1 MLHLINCGAIS
12 PSRCI
17 ITDEVHYYQ
26 PDNLSTASR
35 HNAHGGTSCIEI
47 APPFTCNV
55 CNNKATLGD
64 AHRFCTGAGGKAHF
78 RNVQSTALELVTA
91 VVLVNCTLW
100 PAAPSQIT
108 NVQIEASLKP
118 CASSRN
124 LSVLCFQVIEDFS
137 WLSLSTFQIF
147 KIFQIF

>member
-64 AHRFCTGAGGKAHF
+64 AHRFCTGGGGGEEHF

-124 LSVLCFQVIEDFS
+124 LQYFPSTVL
-137 WLSLSTFQIF
+137 LSN
-147 KIFQIF
+147 

>member
-64 AHRFCTGAGGKAHF
+64 AHRFCTGAGGEAHF

-108 NVQIEASLKP
+108 NVQIEASLK
-118 CASSRN
+118 SWRI
-124 LSVLCFQVIEDFS
+124 FQKP
-137 WLSLSTFQIF
+137 LSTVLSSN
-147 KIFQIF
+147 